1 MKKKL
6 TIMLICT
13 MAICMAAAAVVV
25 IGSAARSNV
34 LAEPA
39 RKNEKAIML
48 ECSNCEVIFVPDD
61 GQREVI
67 AENLSYPEHIY
78 PTDETEFET
87 EFKEHS
93 NRQAMASEIWDQVY
107 DFYWAGCASLLDAP
121 APAYGGSYILVDRE
135 YGVDAPH
142 MDDGTTE
149 PFKFVILIVEGR
161 EAEAQPLIDRLSAYE
176 DHIIYRKVE
185 RSFEERYDLVNDV
198 LVPELEREGI
208 SVILTAPSSQYSR
221 PFGGVTIGVLEEN
234 KGDFDRACDIAERMA
249 LEYGV
254 NIELEGHDSPIVP
267 DIDIQPY

>member
-1 MKKKL
+1 
-6 TIMLICT
+6 MLICT
-13 MAICMAAAAVVV
+13 MAICMAAAVV
-25 IGSAARSNV
+25 IVVDSAARSNV
-34 LAEPA
+34 LAESA
-39 RKNEKAIML
+39 RKNEKSIML
-48 ECSNCEVIFVPDD
+48 KCSNYEVMFVPDD
-61 GQREVI
+61 EQREVI

-78 PTDETEFET
+78 PMDETEFKT
-87 EFKEHS
+87 EFEEHA

-107 DFYWAGCASLLDAP
+107 DFFWVGSEGIRDVP
-121 APAYGGSYILVDRE
+121 APAYYGGSYILNDRE

-176 DHIIYRKVE
+176 NYIIYRKVE
-185 RSFEERYDLVNDV
+185 RSFEENYNLVNDV
-198 LVPELEREGI
+198 LVPELEGEGI
-208 SVILTAPSSQYSR
+208 SVIKWGPVSHF
-221 PFGGVTIGVLEEN
+221 FGGVTIGVLEEN